1 MKYNYDITVEMKI
14 QNLGYFI
21 NFRGSRAPD
30 SKYGPFG
37 SFLGLPVPFGHSVPE
52 ICKLV
57 FIGVSWG
64 YTKSNEKQNFK
75 NFQKHGT
82 LANQYHTF

>member
-14 QNLGYFI
+14 QNLGYLI
-21 NFRGSRAPD
+21 IFRGSRAPD

-57 FIGVSWG
+57 FIGVNWG
-64 YTKSNEKQNFK
+64 YTKSNEKTK
-75 NFQKHGT
+75 FQKFHDFSGFPHS
-82 LANQYHTF
+82 NR